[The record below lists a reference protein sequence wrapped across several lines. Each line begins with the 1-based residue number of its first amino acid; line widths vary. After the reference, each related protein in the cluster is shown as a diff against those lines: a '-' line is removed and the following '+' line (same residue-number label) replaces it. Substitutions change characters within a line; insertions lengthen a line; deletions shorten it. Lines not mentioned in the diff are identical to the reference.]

1 MTIEG
6 ILEHNRRFVAEKGYE
21 RFITDKFPDKKLA
34 IVTCMDTRLTEL
46 LLAALGL
53 RNGDAKIIKN
63 AGGTVLNPFPPRSG
77 ASWSESTSW
86 GWRT

>member
-53 RNGDAKIIKN
+53 RNGDAKIIEFKN
-63 AGGTVLNPFPPRSG
+63 EVTERMKNGGR
-77 ASWSESTSW
+77 
-86 GWRT
+86 